1 MATSPLTMLSNMPA
15 PPTGDSADTQS
26 AYNEYATAINK
37 VVDALEKRK
46 GINYFNLAGALFD
59 PGRTGNIGEAIG
71 RGATSIGKDI
81 ERDEEMEPNL
91 AMMRANLAQGKYQ
104 MAQKQQGLNTL
115 NSLFPNEEAQSVV
128 QGPNATTPV
137 GGRGIAGPTTPG
149 AIQQPMTGAAPA
161 NRTSVPAVSTGWLP
175 DRKTVNM
182 LLAGSGGEP
191 GPVLKSIAEARIK
204 QQLELAKPTDAQ
216 RDLQLLSNPDI
227 DENVKT
233 GIYQKY
239 LGTDVQRDLMILNKA
254 DTDPMSK
261 LVIAQKYLGDS
272 VKPFMRQ
279 TAKGDVQTDP
289 ITEVQ
294 KLLTQ
299 MSGATNKPPAASGSS
314 TSGSTV
320 PTTPPRPAGPTSNI
334 TPATGPST
342 AVYGETV
349 TTPDGFKI
357 PVPPA
362 PKAAPTPAGFAA
374 NSKQA
379 LEARAEDVKQNT
391 DYMYRKDGPLDK
403 ARVRAEAA
411 NNNLAQ
417 YSNIIDSV
425 KNIQGGILAVPLQ
438 TWDRV
443 IDTFGFSTPDTYKR
457 MISTGMVDKAAKQVV
472 ANDLKAAFGGNPT
485 EGERKY
491 YEQGLVNIS
500 DPKELIL
507 FTAMV
512 KRAAAA
518 KDIARFEYLSD
529 HKHFGL
535 DAEKTFDSWARKQ
548 PLAAFEPG
556 LKNLEAKM
564 IPGRGTPEPRTTPS
578 TSNVRYIGNRAI
590 VPNTGNTGWIYQDS
604 GKPVE

>member
-1 MATSPLTMLSNMPA
+1 MAIPPLTAFSSMPA
-15 PPTGDSADTQS
+15 PPAADSGDTQQQG
-26 AYNEYATAINK
+26 AYNQYMSAIDK
-37 VVDALEKRK
+37 VVQALEKRK
-46 GINYFNLAGALFD
+46 GINYFNLAGQLLD
-59 PGRTGNIGEAIG
+59 PGRTGSAGEAIG
-71 RGATSIGKDI
+71 RGAASIG
-81 ERDEEMEPNL
+81 RDMEQDEAMEPNL
-91 AMMRANLAQGKYQ
+91 AMLRANLAQGKYQ
-104 MAQKQQGLNTL
+104 MAQKQQSLNTL
-115 NSLFPNEEAQSVV
+115 NDLFPNEATQPVAQGST
-128 QGPNATTPV
+128 TTPKM
-137 GGRGIAGPTTPG
+137 AGTATPG

-182 LLAGSGGEP
+182 MLAGSGGEP
-191 GPVLKSIAEARIK
+191 GPVLRSIAEARIK

-216 RDLQLLSNPDI
+216 RDLQLLSDPNI
-227 DENVKT
+227 DENVRL

-239 LGTDVQRDLMILNKA
+239 LGTDVQRDLMVLNKPE
-254 DTDPMSK
+254 TDPMSK
-261 LVIAQKYLGDS
+261 LVIAQKYIGDS

-289 ITEVQ
+289 ITEVR
-294 KLLTQ
+294 KLLEQ

-320 PTTPPRPAGPTSNI
+320 PTTAPRPAGPTPNI

-379 LEARAEDVKQNT
+379 LEARADDVKQNT
-391 DYMYRKDGPLDK
+391 EYMYRKDGPLDK

-411 NNNLAQ
+411 NNNLGQ

-425 KNIQGGILAVPLQ
+425 KNMKGGILAVPLQ

-457 MISTGMVDKAAKQVV
+457 MISTGMVDKSAKQVV
-472 ANDLKAAFGGNPT
+472 ANELKATFGGNPT

-491 YEQGLVNIS
+491 YEQGLFNIS

-507 FTAMV
+507 FTAMI

-535 DAEKTFDSWARKQ
+535 DAEKTFDAWARKQ

-564 IPGRGTPEPRTTPS
+564 IPGRGTPESRTASP

-590 VPNTGNTGWIYQDS
+590 VPNDENTGWIYQDS